1 MIIRVGCGV
10 WCYPV
15 GTGTDVMK
23 LLWRKTDGPD
33 FTHFIYI
40 SHDYSDV
47 ALTISVTFIMM
58 WEVSVDVCFNF

>member
-15 GTGTDVMK
+15 GTDADVMK

-33 FTHFIYI
+33 FTHFVYVP
-40 SHDYSDV
+40 HD
-47 ALTISVTFIMM
+47 
-58 WEVSVDVCFNF
+58 